1 MKGGEIAHH
10 LIVLLG
16 LISMDSLSMLAK
28 IVETGE
34 LLATVAGE
42 WTFASV
48 FTVSVET
55 DQL

>member
-1 MKGGEIAHH
+1 MKGGQIAHH

-16 LISMDSLSMLAK
+16 FVGMNGLSMLPK

-34 LLATVAGE
+34 LLAAVAGE
-42 WTFASV
+42 WAFASV
-48 FTVSVET
+48 FTVSDE